1 MRKQVAILIV
11 GAIFL
16 GLVASPAFA
25 AKYWPDKWW
34 PSKWG
39 PDDERGSFNT
49 NTPAKVMSA
58 LKIPKSGKV
67 YRLGMAYTN
76 DMPLFGARSYKLHIP
91 GLPAGGPL
99 GENNIVW
106 NDEFIVGELGQVGTQ
121 FDGQFHVGIRG
132 PDGIDRW
139 YNGAALN
146 TPDSVYGAKRNGV
159 EKLGPIVTRGVLIDV
174 AGLKG
179 VDSMKV
185 AEVITL
191 ADVEACIQKAGI
203 APVGEGDAVIFR
215 TGWVGKYW
223 KDAKTFASG
232 TPGIGMEV
240 AKWLISKN
248 VGMTGMDSWPIESIP
263 SEDPKGAFYI
273 HNLLETVN
281 GIWNIENLSSD
292 TLGQMAKDG
301 VYDFLFIYIPVPF
314 AGATGSPGEP
324 IAIR

>member
-1 MRKQVAILIV
+1 MKKLVFLILAAFVLTAIV
-11 GAIFL
+11 P
-16 GLVASPAFA
+16 SAFA

-39 PDDERGSFNT
+39 PDDEKGSFNT
-49 NTPAKVMSA
+49 NTPAKIMSS

-67 YRLGMAYTN
+67 YRLGMPYTN
-76 DMPLFGARSYKLHIP
+76 DMPVFGSRVYKLHIP

-99 GENNIVW
+99 GENQVVW
-106 NDEFIVGELGQVGTQ
+106 NDEFVVGEIGQVGTQ
-121 FDGQFHVGIRG
+121 FDAQFHVGIRG
-132 PDGIDRW
+132 PDGVDRW
-139 YNGAALN
+139 YNGRALN
-146 TPDSVYGAKRNGV
+146 SPENVYGSLKHNGV
-159 EKLGPIVTRGVLIDV
+159 ERLGPIVTRGVLIDV

-179 VDSMKV
+179 VDSMQIG
-185 AEVITL
+185 EVITL
-191 ADVEACIQKAGI
+191 ADVENCIKKAGI
-203 APVGEGDAVIFR
+203 APIGEGDAVIFR
-215 TGWVGKYW
+215 MGWVGKYW

-232 TPGIGMEV
+232 CPGIGMEV
-240 AKWLISKN
+240 AQYLIKKN
-248 VGMTGMDSWPIESIP
+248 VGMTGTDTWPIESIP

-301 VYDFLFIYIPVPF
+301 VYDFLFVYIPVPL

-324 IAIR
+324 IAIK